1 MAVKRCAVSAK
12 AQGKKGVRNMQPQ
25 PEAICD
31 LFIPFLITFG
41 LLAVVVLQ
49 YAFGND
55 IEF

>member
-1 MAVKRCAVSAK
+1 
-12 AQGKKGVRNMQPQ
+12 MQPQ